1 MNNLLICKGISKNSC
16 SFLAFLLF
24 TFILIVPAA
33 AQTLKEHDIT
43 LRVQNEPVE
52 SVFNKI
58 SKQTNF
64 KFLYDQE
71 TVNKA
76 PRVSFDIK
84 NASLKQILGEITTQ
98 AKLYFNRTDHTIA
111 VSKQP
116 LKKEETVQRT
126 RTIQGIVADDKGEP
140 VIGASVQIKGEG
152 SGTITD
158 IDGRYSIMNVPES
171 ATLTISYIG
180 YKTVNISA
188 KDKNTAKITLVEDSK
203 MIDEVVVVGYGV
215 QRKSDVSTSISSVK
229 AEQIA
234 EVSASDF
241 RQALAGKMPGVQVTQ
256 PSGDPEG
263 SVSIRVRGISTVN
276 AGSDPL
282 YIIDGVPV
290 ERGFANLNN
299 NDVESV
305 EVLKDA
311 SSAAIYGSRGSNGVI
326 IITTK
331 QGQSEKMKVQYDGYY
346 GIQSV
351 SKKLS
356 MMNAYQFAE
365 FAKDGHDNAYLDANP
380 GGSPD
385 DPNGMRPNSWERIPT
400 ELFPYL
406 NGDKGLTDTD
416 WQDAIFRTAA
426 TTSHNVSISGRGK
439 TVGYFISANYYDKE
453 GIIINSDFKKYSMR
467 MNLDGKYK
475 RLKFGLNF
483 SPSYSTSNRVDASG
497 SNGIVQSALMM
508 PPVWPVYNA
517 DGSYNYQ
524 GNGYWRIGNDY
535 QHNAVL
541 NPVAMANLQSDVVDR
556 MAIVGKVFAEL
567 ELYKGLTYNI
577 SFGGDYYGSHNDQ
590 YRSSELPLLGQKYY
604 DVKSNPTAYSSSGFY
619 FNWLVE
625 NKINY
630 NTTIKDAHSIN
641 VVLVQ
646 SAQKET
652 YKGDNVTA
660 TDFPNDYI
668 QTISG
673 GTVTK
678 GASDKTQWTIASYLA
693 RVQYSYKGK
702 YMASAAIRADGSSRF
717 GKNNRW
723 GYFPSASFAWRI
735 SGEDFFTKAKFLS
748 FVDDLKLRASYGV
761 TGNFQIG
768 NYDHLSLMA
777 SDNYILGTGN
787 GQLVNGYKPS
797 TIKNEDLSW
806 EKNAMVNVG
815 LDLQMFKGLLGLTVD
830 YYNTNTSNMLLNV
843 PVPHLTGYST
853 ALMNIGKVNNR
864 GWEIALTSQKNITKD
879 FGYSFNAN
887 YATNTNEVKALG
899 PGNAPIISTGSVDHA
914 YYITKVG
921 EPIGCY
927 YLLVQDGIFS
937 NEEELKKYPHFS
949 NTKPGDFRFVD
960 VDGDGV
966 MDLDKDRTIVGNYM
980 PDFTYGFGGKVW
992 FKGFDLDFNF
1002 QGVYGN
1008 EILNLNRR
1016 YIDNLEGNTNGTT
1029 IALNRWKSPED
1040 PGNGQVNRANRKS
1053 KGYNGRTSTWHLED
1067 GSYLRLQNVTLG
1079 YTLPKNLTQRF
1090 FVEKLR
1096 VYVSGQNL
1104 WTSTNYSGYNPEV
1117 NARPSNSL
1125 SPGEDYGTYPLAKT
1139 FLFGLNIT
1147 L

>member
-215 QRKSDVSTSISSVK
+215 QRKRDVSTSISSVK

-346 GIQSV
+346 GI
-351 SKKLS
+351 
-356 MMNAYQFAE
+356 
-365 FAKDGHDNAYLDANP
+365 
-380 GGSPD
+380 
-385 DPNGMRPNSWERIPT
+385 
-400 ELFPYL
+400 
-406 NGDKGLTDTD
+406 
-416 WQDAIFRTAA
+416 
-426 TTSHNVSISGRGK
+426 
-439 TVGYFISANYYDKE
+439 
-453 GIIINSDFKKYSMR
+453 
-467 MNLDGKYK
+467 
-475 RLKFGLNF
+475 
-483 SPSYSTSNRVDASG
+483 
-497 SNGIVQSALMM
+497 
-508 PPVWPVYNA
+508 
-517 DGSYNYQ
+517 
-524 GNGYWRIGNDY
+524 
-535 QHNAVL
+535 
-541 NPVAMANLQSDVVDR
+541 
-556 MAIVGKVFAEL
+556 
-567 ELYKGLTYNI
+567 
-577 SFGGDYYGSHNDQ
+577 
-590 YRSSELPLLGQKYY
+590 
-604 DVKSNPTAYSSSGFY
+604 
-619 FNWLVE
+619 
-625 NKINY
+625 
-630 NTTIKDAHSIN
+630 
-641 VVLVQ
+641 
-646 SAQKET
+646 
-652 YKGDNVTA
+652 
-660 TDFPNDYI
+660 
-668 QTISG
+668 
-673 GTVTK
+673 
-678 GASDKTQWTIASYLA
+678 
-693 RVQYSYKGK
+693 
-702 YMASAAIRADGSSRF
+702 
-717 GKNNRW
+717 
-723 GYFPSASFAWRI
+723 
-735 SGEDFFTKAKFLS
+735 
-748 FVDDLKLRASYGV
+748 
-761 TGNFQIG
+761 
-768 NYDHLSLMA
+768 
-777 SDNYILGTGN
+777 
-787 GQLVNGYKPS
+787 
-797 TIKNEDLSW
+797 
-806 EKNAMVNVG
+806 
-815 LDLQMFKGLLGLTVD
+815 
-830 YYNTNTSNMLLNV
+830 
-843 PVPHLTGYST
+843 
-853 ALMNIGKVNNR
+853 
-864 GWEIALTSQKNITKD
+864 
-879 FGYSFNAN
+879 
-887 YATNTNEVKALG
+887 
-899 PGNAPIISTGSVDHA
+899 
-914 YYITKVG
+914 
-921 EPIGCY
+921 
-927 YLLVQDGIFS
+927 
-937 NEEELKKYPHFS
+937 
-949 NTKPGDFRFVD
+949 
-960 VDGDGV
+960 
-966 MDLDKDRTIVGNYM
+966 
-980 PDFTYGFGGKVW
+980 
-992 FKGFDLDFNF
+992 
-1002 QGVYGN
+1002 
-1008 EILNLNRR
+1008 
-1016 YIDNLEGNTNGTT
+1016 
-1029 IALNRWKSPED
+1029 
-1040 PGNGQVNRANRKS
+1040 
-1053 KGYNGRTSTWHLED
+1053 
-1067 GSYLRLQNVTLG
+1067 
-1079 YTLPKNLTQRF
+1079 
-1090 FVEKLR
+1090 
-1096 VYVSGQNL
+1096 
-1104 WTSTNYSGYNPEV
+1104 
-1117 NARPSNSL
+1117 
-1125 SPGEDYGTYPLAKT
+1125 
-1139 FLFGLNIT
+1139 
-1147 L
+1147 